1 LWRLGP
7 SAMLHGRQTYENE
20 TMVLQTEWKTEDG
33 ELVLRDAMLWPE
45 NQRAPE
51 QEPCR
56 VIVRS
61 LKCNKGRVHCALDF
75 RPGFNFVD
83 PEAATFEEH
92 TSGISIQKNS
102 LSLRLWCSSKLERED
117 CGLWCEVDL
126 HEGEELWTVLEFGSI
141 GHGWTIDAA
150 RDALEHTR
158 NYWREW
164 IKGIDNETPEI
175 RRSAMIIHALTYA
188 PEGSVVAA
196 ATTSVAERVGGQWN
210 ADYRLCW
217 VRDASL
223 SLGILE
229 RLGDWQETERYLQ
242 WLQRQQSRFGQPLG
256 VLYGIRGER
265 RMRQEK
271 IKIASGYR
279 GSAPVRVGNRAYKQF
294 QLGSLGFLADCIWLY
309 LQEGGRWHEDYWKL
323 VRRFAGYVCK
333 NWMEPDNGIWEL
345 PERQHFVSSRVLSWV
360 ALDRAVRIAK
370 KVKSDFDTSAWE
382 AELPKIHAE
391 VMERGWS
398 ERLGAFR
405 ERYEQ
410 DNLDAALLLISVFE
424 FLPPDHPRVLA
435 TIEKI
440 SELLTIDGYVY
451 RFNPR
456 QMIVLGD
463 FPLGQMEAAFLPCT
477 FWLATACAK
486 AGQLEKAEAILQ
498 RAERIAGP
506 LGMFAEAVDP
516 RNNCFLGNTPLLF
529 SHVEYI
535 RAKMEIERARGA
547 VGGTR

>member
-1 LWRLGP
+1 
-7 SAMLHGRQTYENE
+7 
-20 TMVLQTEWKTEDG
+20 
-33 ELVLRDAMLWPE
+33 
-45 NQRAPE
+45 
-51 QEPCR
+51 
-56 VIVRS
+56 
-61 LKCNKGRVHCALDF
+61 
-75 RPGFNFVD
+75 
-83 PEAATFEEH
+83 
-92 TSGISIQKNS
+92 
-102 LSLRLWCSSKLERED
+102 
-117 CGLWCEVDL
+117 
-126 HEGEELWTVLEFGSI
+126 
-141 GHGWTIDAA
+141 
-150 RDALEHTR
+150 
-158 NYWREW
+158 
-164 IKGIDNETPEI
+164 
-175 RRSAMIIHALTYA
+175 
-188 PEGSVVAA
+188 
-196 ATTSVAERVGGQWN
+196 
-210 ADYRLCW
+210 
-217 VRDASL
+217 
-223 SLGILE
+223 
-229 RLGDWQETERYLQ
+229 
-242 WLQRQQSRFGQPLG
+242 
-256 VLYGIRGER
+256 
-265 RMRQEK
+265 
-271 IKIASGYR
+271 
-279 GSAPVRVGNRAYKQF
+279 
-294 QLGSLGFLADCIWLY
+294 
-309 LQEGGRWHEDYWKL
+309 
-323 VRRFAGYVCK
+323 
-333 NWMEPDNGIWEL
+333 
-345 PERQHFVSSRVLSWV
+345 
-360 ALDRAVRIAK
+360 
-370 KVKSDFDTSAWE
+370 
-382 AELPKIHAE
+382 

-516 RNNCFLGNTPLLF
+516 RNNCFLGNTPILF